1 LKYLSWYVSSSATAA
16 NSLVVGKF
24 TGRIGANAVIGVLS
38 VYSSMSSSLS
48 DERATMQPAHV
59 EQLAAKLGQPS
70 ATVNR
75 QERPVS
81 SIDKKAARLV
91 LKEFLKVKLFS

>member
-1 LKYLSWYVSSSATAA
+1 
-16 NSLVVGKF
+16 
-24 TGRIGANAVIGVLS
+24 
-38 VYSSMSSSLS
+38 
-48 DERATMQPAHV
+48 MQPAHV
-59 EQLAAKLGQPS
+59 EQLAATLGQPS

>member
-1 LKYLSWYVSSSATAA
+1 
-16 NSLVVGKF
+16 
-24 TGRIGANAVIGVLS
+24 
-38 VYSSMSSSLS
+38 
-48 DERATMQPAHV
+48 MQPAHV

-70 ATVNR
+70 ATVDR

-81 SIDKKAARLV
+81 SIDKKAAMLV